1 MQKEATGMLS
11 EANNK
16 QRKKADKN
24 LTLKLEFLS
33 LCMLFKS
40 DI

>member
-16 QRKKADKN
+16 QRKK
-24 LTLKLEFLS
+24 LTKTLLLNWS
-33 LCMLFKS
+33 S
-40 DI
+40 